1 MSADFPIRKH
11 WRKGMRWTSILLF
24 LSGMILFFDLG
35 GELHAFISYPDSV
48 SGQMLLHLA
57 AEITATLG
65 LGMAFALIRADLRRS
80 KADQQA
86 DRERLSAIRADFD
99 RMMRRRFTD
108 WGLSPA
114 ERDVALLT
122 VRGLKIAD
130 IAEMRGAHQGTI
142 KSQLSTI
149 FRKSGVSNRTEF
161 VASFIDELLDLAAS
175 DASAPNQP
183 PPDPSVLQR

>member
-175 DASAPNQP
+175 DASSPNQP